1 MNTEIPKEVPE
12 AIREYMSSLGK
23 KGGAKNK
30 AKGSAYFK
38 WVRSKNKKR
47 PVKSLDGDTPTTESL
62 REGDNS

>member
-1 MNTEIPKEVPE
+1 MENNVSKEVSK
-12 AIREYMSSLGK
+12 YMSGLGK

-47 PVKSLDGDTPTTESL
+47 PVKNETK
-62 REGDNS
+62 N